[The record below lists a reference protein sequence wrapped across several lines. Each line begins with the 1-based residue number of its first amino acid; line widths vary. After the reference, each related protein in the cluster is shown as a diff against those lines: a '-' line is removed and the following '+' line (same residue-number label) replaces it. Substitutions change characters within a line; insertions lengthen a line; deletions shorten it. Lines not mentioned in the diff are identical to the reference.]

1 MAKSKENIT
10 ESKVSLSGNN
20 AHPLQ
25 SVYRLL
31 AMSCDLQPGDIQ
43 PRYASEGANVS
54 IAVPKIKYAI
64 AFEGDDYQ
72 ILKDKGWHI
81 ENMSYSDIEPFSRVF
96 FSVDAARVASVYSKA
111 DPNIKNTSKPEEK
124 LMSEIIRRILPEPDR
139 NYKFIGDDGKELTT
153 PDFTWEKEKIA
164 FFMDGAYWHSVQSD
178 QQIMKEIQKSKKL
191 RKDIANKRKDKVRND
206 GKIRSQLGMRGWIV
220 LSCTDEDIADSK
232 GVHEVVDMIEE
243 AIKQSHNSQ
252 SINSSG
258 SAETD
263 KLMDDLL
270 SSDNGE

>member
-1 MAKSKENIT
+1 MAKKKNTI

-31 AMSCDLQPGDIQ
+31 AITCGLEPGDIKIRYSVEGGNVTIAI
-43 PRYASEGANVS
+43 PR
-54 IAVPKIKYAI
+54 IKYAI
-64 AFEGDDYQ
+64 AFEGDDFTP
-72 ILKDKGWHI
+72 LKEKGWHI
-81 ENMSYSDIEPFSRVF
+81 ENISYSDIEPFARVF
-96 FSVDAARVASVYSKA
+96 FSIDAARVASIYSKA

-124 LMSEIIRRILPEPDR
+124 LMSEIVRRMLPVPDR
-139 NYKFIGDDGKELTT
+139 NYKFVGDDGREITT
-153 PDFTWEKEKIA
+153 PDFTWEDEKIA

-178 QQIMKEIQKSKKL
+178 QQIMKEIQKSKNL

-220 LSCTDEDIADSK
+220 LSCTDEDIEHDS

-243 AIKQSHNSQ
+243 AIKQSRNSRNIQ
-252 SINSSG
+252 ETNNE
-258 SAETD
+258 ETD
-263 KLMDDLL
+263 KIIDDLL
-270 SSDNGE
+270 SDNNE